1 MHLEQ
6 RTSSSYEVRE
16 GSLDEFI
23 AHLHA
28 NYPRVPPEAW
38 QDFKDQV
45 AAIGKQHGTVTLKYD
60 VDVETNTI
68 KVSIAQP
75 N

>member
-6 RTSSSYEVRE
+6 RTSSI
-16 GSLDEFI
+16 DEFI
-23 AHLHA
+23 AHLA
-28 NYPRVPPEAW
+28 DKYPQMPKEAW
-38 QDFKDQV
+38 QDFKEQV
-45 AAIGKQHGTVTLKYD
+45 TAMGKQHGTVTLKYD

-68 KVSIAQP
+68 TVSIAQL